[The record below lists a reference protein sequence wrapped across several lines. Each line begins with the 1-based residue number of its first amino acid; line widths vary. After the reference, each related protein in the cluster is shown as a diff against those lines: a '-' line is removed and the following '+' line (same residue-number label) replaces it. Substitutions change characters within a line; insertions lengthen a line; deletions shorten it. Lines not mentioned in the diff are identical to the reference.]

1 MVTLTR
7 KQREIQEREVQI
19 LRLARPI
26 MLREGYQA
34 LSMDRLATLMEYAK
48 GTLYNHF
55 PNKEE
60 IVLALAVESMELRL
74 QMFEAASVASSVSR
88 ERLMAVGAACELYT
102 QSCADHFAIEDW
114 IRNATIWEKSSAKR
128 QDLIRQCEAQ
138 CMSIVAGIVR
148 DAVAHGELTLRDGLT
163 AEEMIFGFWSINYGS
178 QVLAATSPS
187 LSSLG
192 VPNAPRAIR
201 HHCFTLLNG
210 FGWQP
215 MGDFEEHNK
224 LMDRFGQMLRKHF
237 FEQLTNP

>member
-1 MVTLTR
+1 M
-7 KQREIQEREVQI
+7 QEREEQI

-26 MLREGYQA
+26 LLREGYQA
-34 LSMDRLATLMEYAK
+34 LSMDRLASLMEYAK

-60 IVLALAVESMELRL
+60 IVLALAVESMDLRL
-74 QMFEAASVASSVSR
+74 KMFEAASVASALPR
-88 ERLMAVGAACELYT
+88 ERLLAVGSACELYT

-114 IRNATIWEKSSAKR
+114 IRNSTIWEKSSAKR
-128 QDLIRQCEAQ
+128 QDLIRQCEGR

-148 DAVAHGELTLRDGLT
+148 DAVARGDLQLQNGLT

-192 VPNAPRAIR
+192 VPNAPHAIR

-215 MGDFEEHNK
+215 VSDFASHMAN
-224 LMDRFGQMLRKHF
+224 MDRFGELLRGQF
-237 FEQLTNP
+237 RSYLTNP

>member
-1 MVTLTR
+1 MVKPTR
-7 KQREIQEREVQI
+7 KQREIQEREGQI
-19 LRLARPI
+19 LSLARPI

-48 GTLYNHF
+48 GTLYTHF
-55 PNKEE
+55 DNKEE
-60 IVLALAVESMELRL
+60 IVLALAIESMELRL
-74 QMFEAASVASSVSR
+74 AMFEAAAVASSVSR

-114 IRNATIWEKSSAKR
+114 IRNPTIWKKSSQER
-128 QDLIRQCEAQ
+128 QDLIRQCEGR

-148 DAVAHGELTLRDGLT
+148 DAVAQGDLVLRNGLT

-192 VPNAPRAIR
+192 VPNAPKAIR

-215 MGDFEEHNK
+215 TYDFEEHNK
-224 LMDRFGQMLRKHF
+224 LMDRFGESLRKQF
-237 FEQLTNP
+237 AKQLTNP